1 MDDIYLSLGIVM
13 VAVTIAGAGMLLY
26 VLWKEP
32 ARWTQKQAQ
41 DPTAEREYR
50 QDGTQG

>member
-1 MDDIYLSLGIVM
+1 MDDFYLAIGILM
-13 VAVTIAGAGMLLY
+13 VAATVAGAGVLLY

-41 DPTAEREYR
+41 DPTAEREQR

>member
-1 MDDIYLSLGIVM
+1 MDEVYLAIGLLM
-13 VAVTIAGAGMLLY
+13 VAATLAGAGILLY

-41 DPTAEREYR
+41 GPTAERERR

>member
-1 MDDIYLSLGIVM
+1 MDNVYLAISMLM
-13 VAVTIAGAGMLLY
+13 VAATLAGAGVLLY

>member
-1 MDDIYLSLGIVM
+1 MEDLYLSIGLLM
-13 VAVTIAGAGMLLY
+13 VAATLAGAGVLLY

-32 ARWTQKQAQ
+32 ARWTRKQAQ
-41 DPTAEREYR
+41 DPTAERERR

>member
-1 MDDIYLSLGIVM
+1 MDGIYLAIGILM
-13 VAVTIAGAGMLLY
+13 VAATVAGAGVLLY

-41 DPTAEREYR
+41 DPTTEREQR